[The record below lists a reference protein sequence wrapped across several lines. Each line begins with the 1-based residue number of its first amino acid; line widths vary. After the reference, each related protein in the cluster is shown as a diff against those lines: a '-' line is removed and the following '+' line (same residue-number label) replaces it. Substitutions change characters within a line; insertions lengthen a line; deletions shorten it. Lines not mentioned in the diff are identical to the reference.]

1 MCDHLKQAKESYFQH
16 MKVASALASLSLLAG
31 LVLIVHAVLPCV
43 FKTTGSTLFKT
54 MQYIV
59 DNRL

>member
-1 MCDHLKQAKESYFQH
+1 MCDHLKQAKENYFQH
-16 MKVASALASLSLLAG
+16 MKVAGALSGLGLLAG
-31 LVLIVHAVLPCV
+31 LVLLVHAVLPCT
-43 FKTTGSTLFKT
+43 FKTTGSLLLKK

>member
-16 MKVASALASLSLLAG
+16 MKVAGTLASLALLAG

-54 MQYIV
+54 IQYIV